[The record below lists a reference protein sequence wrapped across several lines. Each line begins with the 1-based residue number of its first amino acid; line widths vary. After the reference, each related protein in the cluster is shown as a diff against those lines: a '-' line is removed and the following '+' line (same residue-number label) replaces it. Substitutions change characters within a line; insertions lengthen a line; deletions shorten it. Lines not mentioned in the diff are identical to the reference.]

1 MSRRVRIGVVGGG
14 IVGSLVAAGLAR
26 RDDVEVICCE
36 RSAQG
41 MQIDAGTGLNIG
53 PNGVKA
59 LRLFL
64 PEVAESLVAASLPWS
79 EWTVA
84 LTDGTPLARF
94 DLGQLADNPGLRIG
108 WAALNAGLRASAG
121 TVLRYGTDVI
131 GAGHDG
137 DSPYIDVRTESGGT
151 SRIEDLDLLI
161 AADGRYSVVR
171 DNLLAP
177 DPTEYSDIALLRL
190 LCPAPDHCPIDD
202 YAQWFNGPNRL
213 LAFRIPGDRVYC
225 AGAFPL
231 PGDGTLTEAMKD
243 PLAISAL
250 FMPPSGYVSPAV
262 RFLLDAILDSGG
274 RLHWARLQE
283 RATRL
288 VGASRVVLAGDAA
301 HPMLPT
307 LGQGATQSIED
318 ACVLV
323 DEIRHALADGGQL
336 HNIPSQFAARRRQR
350 IDFVTGF
357 SREATDT
364 LHAGAD
370 PVAGTARKLE
380 PAFLR
385 KLQQLYRDVPR
396 PK

>member
-14 IVGSLVAAGLAR
+14 VVGSLVAAGLAG

-59 LRLFL
+59 LRHFL

-84 LTDGTPLARF
+84 LTDSTPLARF
-94 DLGQLADNPGLRIG
+94 ELDQLADNPGLRIG
-108 WAALNAGLRASAG
+108 WAALNTRLRASAG
-121 TVLRYGTDVI
+121 AAIRYGTDVI
-131 GAGHDG
+131 AAGQDG
-137 DSPYIDVRTESGGT
+137 DSPFIDLRVDSGET
-151 SRIEDLDLLI
+151 HRIDDLDLLI

-171 DNLLAP
+171 ESLLAS
-177 DPTEYSDIALLRL
+177 DTTEYTDVALLRL
-190 LCPAPDHCPIDD
+190 LCLAPADCPIDD
-202 YAQWFNGPNRL
+202 YGQWFNGPNRL

-231 PGDGTLTEAMKD
+231 PGGGTLTDAMKD

-250 FMPPSGYVSPAV
+250 FIPPSGQVSPAV
-262 RFLLDAILDSGG
+262 RFLLDAILGSGG

-318 ACVLV
+318 ACVLL
-323 DEIRHALADGGQL
+323 DEIRHALAGGGALQDV
-336 HNIPSQFAARRRQR
+336 PAQFAARRQQR

-357 SREATDT
+357 SRDATDT
-364 LHAGAD
+364 MRAGAD

-380 PAFLR
+380 PAFLS

-396 PK
+396 PR